1 MYPFFI
7 KQDKYVQ
14 NSSITD
20 NVGCIMIILMSVT
33 KWKPINHKQ
42 GEKNEGST
50 NLKILLNGRNNLEV
64 TAKSKHKG
72 KHSSSVI
79 LKQLKNGSLLVPVNE
94 INNQKDGT
102 CSNRIS

>member
-1 MYPFFI
+1 MYYDHF
-7 KQDKYVQ
+7 DV
-14 NSSITD
+14 S
-20 NVGCIMIILMSVT
+20 
-33 KWKPINHKQ
+33 HKMETYQ
-42 GEKNEGST
+42 SYAGEKNEGST
-50 NLKILLNGRNNLEV
+50 NLKILLNGLNNLEV
-64 TAKSKHKG
+64 TAKNKHKG